1 LKFVVIYINQIR
13 EAHEKLKKMADG
25 KYCTT
30 RYEISK
36 YTHMDEDAV
45 DCCLYIEGFKHCVAI
60 DFKTALAKMKAQIAT
75 GKVEEEQEEE

>member
-1 LKFVVIYINQIR
+1 MKIR
-13 EAHEKLKKMADG
+13 EAHEKLKKMANG

-36 YTHMDEDAV
+36 YTDVEDDV
-45 DCCLYIEGFKHCVAI
+45 IDCCLYIAGFKHCVAT
-60 DFKTALAKMKAQIAT
+60 DFKTALAKMKAQIAP